1 MSRTYKY
8 PREALDASIT
18 RDEAEADRRIQ
29 ERLKRQKKQ
38 QEKRVKARF
47 RKSINFRANQRAR
60 A

>member
-18 RDEAEADRRIQ
+18 RDKAEADRRIQ
-29 ERLKRQKKQ
+29 GRLKNKKEQQKK
-38 QEKRVKARF
+38 RIKARF